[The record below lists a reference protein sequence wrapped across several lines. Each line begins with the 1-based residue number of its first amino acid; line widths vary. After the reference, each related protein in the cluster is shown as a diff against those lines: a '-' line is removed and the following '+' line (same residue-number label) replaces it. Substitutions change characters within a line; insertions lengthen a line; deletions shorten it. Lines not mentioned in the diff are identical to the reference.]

1 SRPVGEEACGAGKDI
16 RRVSD
21 VPVQP
26 AKAAARAT
34 SSARLANPDLSVP
47 IPALRILLD
56 PFDLL
61 RGHGIDDRAEQPR
74 TRIGRP
80 SNPLRVD
87 ARYDVSRRWR
97 LRIVTVK
104 SRVKRR
110 PKFKYIVALL
120 SRTDNTLPLPVQNWP
135 RAAAIRLRCSGRKGA
150 KLGSAQRPR
159 RAARATRSERSRIS
173 AKALSPQRPAPGPA
187 RPVFP
192 GSTVDSHR
200 HERTN
205 ATTRAPRLLS

>member
-1 SRPVGEEACGAGKDI
+1 MRACSRCVAGSRPVGEEACGAGKDI

-56 PFDLL
+56 AFDLL
-61 RGHGIDDRAEQPR
+61 RGHGIDNRAEQPR

-87 ARYDVSRRWR
+87 ARCGEFSPMTLKNRYR
-97 LRIVTVK
+97 K
-104 SRVKRR
+104 SRVKGR
-110 PKFKYIVALL
+110 PKFKYCGVAFAH
-120 SRTDNTLPLPVQNWP
+120 RQYLPSTSANWP
-135 RAAAIRLRCSGRKGA
+135 
-150 KLGSAQRPR
+150 
-159 RAARATRSERSRIS
+159 
-173 AKALSPQRPAPGPA
+173 
-187 RPVFP
+187 
-192 GSTVDSHR
+192 
-200 HERTN
+200 
-205 ATTRAPRLLS
+205 